1 MPLRLIAL
9 EKAML
14 WSLSA
19 KQTCLGIGLAALLG
33 ITGCSA
39 SSDSSPEAS
48 TPTDGPADAST
59 MPQEEMIGGFRA
71 TVIDPPRVTTL
82 SSQTD
87 EAKINLRSQPTTLS
101 PILGTGTGGDE
112 VRLLR
117 LAEGEGGHT
126 WYYAQYTTSDQEGW
140 VRGDFVDISN
150 ATPVANA
157 PANPEA
163 NPAQPALAT
172 ASPPCGSDRQEAF
185 FETKSYQVYLCTTA
199 QGLRYVGTNKATQ
212 EAFVTEDVAVN
223 QAVYIAIDGNQQYH
237 ISDTHL
243 AQYEI
248 HDGSYTPLKTEPVLR
263 FERFLY

>member
-1 MPLRLIAL
+1 
-9 EKAML
+9 ML

-19 KQTCLGIGLAALLG
+19 KQTCLGLGLAVLLG
-33 ITGCSA
+33 ITGCSV
-39 SSDSSPEAS
+39 SSDPATEAS
-48 TPTDGPADAST
+48 TPIDGPADAVAL
-59 MPQEEMIGGFRA
+59 PQEEIIGGFRA

-82 SSQTD
+82 ASQTA
-87 EAKINLRSQPTTLS
+87 EAQINLRSQPTTLS
-101 PILGTGTGGDE
+101 PILGTGTGGDA

-126 WYYAQYTTSDQEGW
+126 WYYAQYTDSDQEGW

-150 ATPVANA
+150 ATLANA
-157 PANPEA
+157 PATPEA
-163 NPAQPALAT
+163 NAAQTALAT
-172 ASPPCGSDRQEAF
+172 TSQPCGADRQEAF
-185 FETKSYQVYLCTTA
+185 FETQSYQVYLCKTT
-199 QGLRYVGTNKATQ
+199 QGLRYVGTSKATQ

-243 AQYEI
+243 AQYEV
-248 HDGSYTPLKTEPVLR
+248 HDGNYTPLQTEPVLR